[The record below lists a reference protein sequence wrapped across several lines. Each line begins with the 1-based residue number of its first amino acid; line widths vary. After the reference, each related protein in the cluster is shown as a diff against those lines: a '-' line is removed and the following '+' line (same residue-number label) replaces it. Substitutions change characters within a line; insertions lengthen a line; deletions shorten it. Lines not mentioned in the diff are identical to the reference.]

1 MSLSIFSETLKQITL
16 PSFYGGAYEPPARK
30 RMEMADAE
38 REAIVID
45 AIKRVGYPLTRKEI
59 CAETGM
65 TIAIAQ
71 RILQNMTVA
80 EKLVRHGV
88 RHTSRW
94 GVA

>member
-1 MSLSIFSETLKQITL
+1 MSLSLFSETIKQITL

-30 RMEMADAE
+30 RMEMADSE
-38 REAIVID
+38 REAIVIA

-88 RHTSRW
+88 RQLSRW